1 MSAIENAITVVLDTL
16 ALTAYGKVGKDA
28 VKVTM
33 VTLNGSPWFR
43 RWDTG
48 EILATLPTEFRTVTD
63 VSAMLATTGKRHN
76 LAALPWASI
85 PVHKHK
91 TSLEFAVIARR
102 RGISDTL
109 VAQCVANYAA
119 LNYEESNI
127 TRAA

>member
-1 MSAIENAITVVLDTL
+1 MSAIDTIKVALETL

-85 PVHKHK
+85 PTHKHK

-102 RGISDTL
+102 RGISESL
-109 VAQCVANYAA
+109 VAQTIANYETLNSIAA
-119 LNYEESNI
+119 
-127 TRAA
+127 